1 MTRGMWRVAPL
12 FMICV
17 ALICLCPLPE
27 LLGQEEKPRPDDTM
41 VTMDFQDVDLTVLIK
56 FISELTGRNFILD
69 EKVKGKKV
77 TVISPTKITKEEA
90 YRVFESILEIKG
102 LSTVPAG
109 RVIKIVPAKEAV
121 EKNLRTLFGREKTP
135 ISDTLVTR
143 LIPLEYVAA
152 EEMVKVLKPLM
163 SRESQID
170 SYAAT
175 NTLIITETGSNIDR
189 LIRILEQLDIKA
201 DEMMIEVI
209 PLQYASAVI
218 LAKQIQELLQASAPS
233 GGATPS
239 SRRATRT
246 RASAA
251 TPASPA
257 KTGSTQTEFTG
268 KIIPDDRTNS
278 VIILTTETQ
287 LRDIRE
293 LIQKLDYD
301 TPRAYGNIQVY
312 YLEYAKA
319 EDTAKVLTELVSGVR
334 SPSSS
339 SGNGGGQG
347 QGSISPAVARTLAS
361 FEGDVSITADAA
373 TNSLLIVASPR
384 DYQTLHNVVEKLDI
398 RRKQVY
404 VEAVVME
411 VNPSFSRDLGFEY
424 RGGVPLQSGD
434 TVDQVLLG
442 GTNFGQGTNELVKSL
457 TGLGTTSTS
466 TTATTSLFPLDMGTT
481 TGLTLGAVFDRI
493 KIPTPDGGSISIPAN
508 IFLLHAIQSTTKS
521 NILSTP
527 HLIAIDNEEAEI
539 VVGRNV
545 PFVTSTS
552 QSTVSTMTQIQRQNV
567 GITLRFTPQITEGDY
582 IQLKLFQEISA
593 LISSPIGQDVN
604 RVGPTTST
612 RTASNTVLVR
622 DGQTIVVG
630 GLMEDRIE
638 NVKSGVP
645 WLQEIPLLGWLF
657 RFDKETVEK
666 NNLLIFLT
674 PTVVREDQDVQRLYE
689 EKKRE
694 MIQYNQRHQI
704 SDKYMDTDGFPKK
717 RDEAGPGDTGT
728 GVQPSVE
735 RVPQTLEQ
743 GFRLEQLEGAAKDSG
758 YDVTVEGALRIDTPE
773 PVHGQDATTR

>member
-109 RVIKIVPAKEAV
+109 KVIKIVPAKEAV

-339 SGNGGGQG
+339 SGNGGGQA
-347 QGSISPAVARTLAS
+347 SISPAVARTLAS
-361 FEGDVSITADAA
+361 FEGDVSITADGP
-373 TNSLLIVASPR
+373 TNSILIVASPR
-384 DYQTLHNVVEKLDI
+384 DYQTLRNVVEKLDI

-404 VEAVVME
+404 VEGVVME

-424 RGGVPLQSGD
+424 RGSVPLQSGD
-434 TVDQVLLG
+434 TVDQFLIG
-442 GTNFGQGTNELVKSL
+442 GTNFQQGTDQLEQSL
-457 TGLGTTSTS
+457 TGLAPTTTG
-466 TTATTSLFPLDMGTT
+466 AAGTTSLFPLVMGDRS
-481 TGLTLGAVFDRI
+481 GLNVGAVFDRI
-493 KIPTPDGGSISIPAN
+493 KIPTPDGKSISIPAN
-508 IFLLHAIQSTTKS
+508 TFLLHALQSSTKA

-539 VVGRNV
+539 VVGKNV

-567 GITLRFTPQITEGDY
+567 GLTLRFTPQITEGDY
-582 IQLKLFQEISA
+582 VQLKLFQEISA
-593 LISSPIGQDVN
+593 LITSPIGQDVN

-622 DGQTIVVG
+622 DGQTIIVG
-630 GLMEDRIE
+630 GLVDDRVE
-638 NVKSGVP
+638 KVKSGVP
-645 WLQEIPLLGWLF
+645 WLQDIPGLGWLF
-657 RFDKETVEK
+657 RYEKENVEK
-666 NNLLIFLT
+666 SNLLIFLT
-674 PTVVREDQDVQRLYE
+674 PTIVREDQDVQRLYE

-694 MIQYNQRHQI
+694 MIQYRQRHEV

-717 RDEAGPGDTGT
+717 RDEAGTGDTGT
-728 GVQPSVE
+728 GVKPSVE
-735 RVPQTLEQ
+735 TVPQTLEQ

-758 YDVTVEGALRIDTPE
+758 YDVTVEGADRIDTPE
-773 PVHGQDATTR
+773 PVHDQDATTR

>member
-109 RVIKIVPAKEAV
+109 KVIKIVPAKEAV
-121 EKNLRTLFGREKTP
+121 EKNLRTLVGREKTP

-175 NTLIITETGSNIDR
+175 NTLILTETGSNIDR

-246 RASAA
+246 RASA

-339 SGNGGGQG
+339 SGNGGGQA
-347 QGSISPAVARTLAS
+347 SISPAVARTLAS
-361 FEGDVSITADAA
+361 FEGDVSITADGP
-373 TNSLLIVASPR
+373 TNSILIVASPR
-384 DYQTLHNVVEKLDI
+384 DYQTLRNVVEKLDI

-404 VEAVVME
+404 VEGVVME

-424 RGGVPLQSGD
+424 RGSIPLQSGD
-434 TVDQVLLG
+434 TVDQFLMG
-442 GTNFGQGTNELVKSL
+442 GTNFQQGTDQLEQSL
-457 TGLGTTSTS
+457 TGLGATGTGATG
-466 TTATTSLFPLDMGTT
+466 TTSLFPLVMGDRS
-481 TGLTLGAVFDRI
+481 GLNVGAVFDRI

-508 IFLLHAIQSTTKS
+508 TFLLHALQSSTKA

-539 VVGRNV
+539 VVGKNV

-567 GITLRFTPQITEGDY
+567 GLTLRFTPQITEGDY
-582 IQLKLFQEISA
+582 VQLKLFQEISA
-593 LISSPIGQDVN
+593 LITSPIGQDVN

-622 DGQTIVVG
+622 DGQTIIVG
-630 GLMEDRIE
+630 GLVDDRVE
-638 NVKSGVP
+638 KVKSGVP
-645 WLQEIPLLGWLF
+645 WLQDIPGLGWLF
-657 RFDKETVEK
+657 RYEKENVEK
-666 NNLLIFLT
+666 SNLLIFLT
-674 PTVVREDQDVQRLYE
+674 PTIVREDQDVQRLYE

-694 MIQYNQRHQI
+694 MIQYRQRHEV

-717 RDEAGPGDTGT
+717 RDEAGTGDTGT
-728 GVQPSVE
+728 GVKPSVE
-735 RVPQTLEQ
+735 TVPQTLEQ

-758 YDVTVEGALRIDTPE
+758 YDVTVEGADRIDTPE

>member
-170 SYAAT
+170 SYAGT
-175 NTLIITETGSNIDR
+175 NTLILTETGSNIDR

-339 SGNGGGQG
+339 SGNGGGQA
-347 QGSISPAVARTLAS
+347 SISPAVARTLAS
-361 FEGDVSITADAA
+361 FEGDVSITADGP
-373 TNSLLIVASPR
+373 TNSILIVASPR
-384 DYQTLHNVVEKLDI
+384 DYQTLRNVVEKLDI

-404 VEAVVME
+404 VEGVVME

-424 RGGVPLQSGD
+424 RGSVPLQSGD
-434 TVDQVLLG
+434 TVDQFLIG
-442 GTNFGQGTNELVKSL
+442 GTNFQQGTDQLEQSL
-457 TGLGTTSTS
+457 TGLGATTTG
-466 TTATTSLFPLDMGTT
+466 AAGTTSLFPLVMGDRS
-481 TGLTLGAVFDRI
+481 GLNVGAVFDRI
-493 KIPTPDGGSISIPAN
+493 KIPTPDGKSISIPAN
-508 IFLLHAIQSTTKS
+508 TFLLHALQSSTKA

-539 VVGRNV
+539 VVGKNV

-567 GITLRFTPQITEGDY
+567 GLTLRFTPQITEGDY
-582 IQLKLFQEISA
+582 VQLKLFQEISA
-593 LISSPIGQDVN
+593 LITSPIGQDVN

-622 DGQTIVVG
+622 DGQTIIVG
-630 GLMEDRIE
+630 GLVDDRVE
-638 NVKSGVP
+638 KVKSGVP
-645 WLQEIPLLGWLF
+645 WLQDIPGLGWLF
-657 RFDKETVEK
+657 RYEKENVEK
-666 NNLLIFLT
+666 SNLLIFLT
-674 PTVVREDQDVQRLYE
+674 PTIVREDQDVQRLYE

-694 MIQYNQRHQI
+694 MIQYRQRHEV

-717 RDEAGPGDTGT
+717 RDEAGTGDTGT
-728 GVQPSVE
+728 EVKPSVE
-735 RVPQTLEQ
+735 TVPQTLEQ

-758 YDVTVEGALRIDTPE
+758 YDVTVEGADRIDTPE
-773 PVHGQDATTR
+773 PVHDQDATTR